1 MSDVNA
7 EAAETRVRLHFA
19 LDFSR
24 APSLQHTD
32 VPAHAL
38 TLKLMNDLLPFLND
52 ISLGIFALLALFVIY
67 KFLRA
72 IRFVPQQQ
80 AYVVERLGNYQ
91 KTLGPGF
98 HALIPFLDR
107 VAYTQ
112 DLREQA
118 MPVEPQDCF
127 TEDNVRVRVDGVIYL
142 SVTNPENASY
152 GITNYRQAAIQL
164 AQTTTRSV
172 IGRMEL
178 DTTFQERALISRSVA
193 EVLGEVEQAWGMRV
207 HRYEIKNIDT
217 PRTVQKAM
225 ERQMTAER
233 ERRAT
238 VARSEGQQQS
248 AVNDAQ
254 GVKQEVINESEGEMQ
269 RRVNEAEGQAQEIE
283 AIAEATATAIERVAQ
298 AVSAP
303 GGEEAVKLRLA
314 EQYLRTIAKIGKQ
327 DSEVLLPA
335 DLTRYD
341 SVIDGLALDDFTL
354 RSDTAVGDGAPTSD
368 VSDRSPSSSDN

>member
-1 MSDVNA
+1 M
-7 EAAETRVRLHFA
+7 
-19 LDFSR
+19 
-24 APSLQHTD
+24 
-32 VPAHAL
+32 
-38 TLKLMNDLLPFLND
+38 MDLLNQ
-52 ISLGIFALLALFVIY
+52 ISLGIFALLGIYVIY

-72 IRFVPQQQ
+72 IRFVPQQR

-118 MPVEPQDCF
+118 IQVEPQDCF

-152 GITNYRQAAIQL
+152 GITNYREAAIQL

-193 EVLGEVEQAWGMRV
+193 EVLGEVEQAWGIRV
-207 HRYEIKNIDT
+207 HRYEIKNIDP
-217 PRTVQKAM
+217 PRTVQRAM

-238 VARSEGQQQS
+238 VARSEGEQQS
-248 AVNDAQ
+248 TVNDAE
-254 GVKQEVINESEGEMQ
+254 GYKQEVINESEGEMQ
-269 RRVNEAEGQAQEIE
+269 RRVNEAEGRAEEIE

-314 EQYLRTIAKIGKQ
+314 ERYLQTIAKIGKQ
-327 DSEVLLPA
+327 NSEVLLPA
-335 DLTRYD
+335 DLTKYD
-341 SVIDGLALDDFTL
+341 SVISGLALDDFTL
-354 RSDTAVGDGAPTSD
+354 HKDRAAGDGAPTS
-368 VSDRSPSSSDN
+368 SDSASSSRG